1 VTTHRSEPAEP
12 ESQRLPGQVIALLVA
27 LFLAGF
33 ASVGQVTIL
42 GKQVYDMTG
51 RAFDLGMLGFAEF
64 IPVFLLAPVA
74 GSVADSFDRRTVYA
88 IGLFGEAASS
98 LGLFLYVARGP
109 TALWPI
115 FVLVLCFGVARA
127 FVAPASRA
135 LPIDISPPHLV
146 ERVVAL
152 RSLAFQAGIISGP
165 IAFGFVFLLGPQ
177 YPYLAAIGGFA
188 AAAGTLSL
196 VGRSPVQRLLRG
208 TGYRRAFRDATD
220 GLRFIRRQPVV
231 AGAITLDLFAVL
243 LGGAVALLPAIA
255 EERLGVGAVGLGWLR
270 AMIGV
275 GAGATAVVLSVR
287 PVRQRVGPVLLGCVA
302 LFGVAT
308 IVFGLT
314 TSFIVACG
322 SLFVLAAADS
332 VSMFIRATL
341 VPLATPEAMRGRV
354 LAVENVFIGASNE
367 LGAVESGLAG
377 QWIGVVPAVVAGG
390 VGTIAVVI
398 FFWLFVPALRNVDR
412 FAEVR
417 VGTEPAR
424 PVPDG
429 SLRP

>member
-1 VTTHRSEPAEP
+1 V
-12 ESQRLPGQVIALLVA
+12 VALLAA

-42 GKQVYDMTG
+42 GKQVFDMTG
-51 RAFDLGMLGFAEF
+51 RALDLGLLGLAEF

-74 GSVADSFDRRTVYA
+74 GSVADSFDRRTIYA
-88 IGLFGEAASS
+88 IGLAGEAASS
-98 LGLFLYVARGP
+98 LGLFVYVASGP
-109 TALWPI
+109 SALWPI
-115 FVLVLCFGVARA
+115 FLLVLCFGVARA

-135 LPIDISPPHLV
+135 LPIDIAPAHLV

-165 IAFGFVFLLGPQ
+165 IAFGFVFLTGPQ
-177 YPYLAAIGGFA
+177 YPYLAAIAGFA
-188 AAAGTLSL
+188 AAASMLAFIGQSG
-196 VGRSPVQRLLRG
+196 VARLARA
-208 TGYRRAFRDATD
+208 TGYRQAIRDATD

-270 AMIGV
+270 AMIGI
-275 GAGATAVVLSVR
+275 GAGATAVALSVR
-287 PVRQRVGPVLLGCVA
+287 PVRRQVGPILLATVA
-302 LFGVAT
+302 LFGLAT

-314 TSFIVACG
+314 TNYLVACAA
-322 SLFVLAAADS
+322 LFVLSGADS

-367 LGAVESGLAG
+367 LGAVESGLVG
-377 QWIGVVPAVVAGG
+377 QWLGIVPAVVAGG
-390 VGTIAVVI
+390 VGTVAVVA
-398 FFWLFVPALRNVDR
+398 FFWLFVPALRTVDR
-412 FAEVR
+412 FSEVR
-417 VGTEPAR
+417 VDLETER
-424 PVPDG
+424 DRV
-429 SLRP
+429 